1 MIPEAGLMA
10 ALVIVFLA
18 DLILKGEK
26 KHSVLSMLTGILLVA
41 QIAVCFTAQP
51 ATAFAGLYTATAAA
65 QVMKVIL
72 TAGAF
77 IVVVMAQS
85 WIEREDVLRK

>member
-41 QIAVCFTAQP
+41 QIAV
-51 ATAFAGLYTATAAA
+51 
-65 QVMKVIL
+65 
-72 TAGAF
+72 
-77 IVVVMAQS
+77 
-85 WIEREDVLRK
+85 

>member
-26 KHSVLSMLTGILLVA
+26 K
-41 QIAVCFTAQP
+41 QTA
-51 ATAFAGLYTATAAA
+51 
-65 QVMKVIL
+65 I
-72 TAGAF
+72 
-77 IVVVMAQS
+77 
-85 WIEREDVLRK
+85 